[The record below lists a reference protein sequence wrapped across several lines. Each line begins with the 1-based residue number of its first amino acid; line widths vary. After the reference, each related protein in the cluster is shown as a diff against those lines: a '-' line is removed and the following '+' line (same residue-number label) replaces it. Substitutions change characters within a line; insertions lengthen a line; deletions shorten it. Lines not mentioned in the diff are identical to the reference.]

1 MRKYPSPKPNLHGN
15 FELILNS
22 LSLSF
27 SFSPRWCVPGVLRGQ
42 KRAADPLELE
52 LWMTVGQYGD
62 GPVEEQLVLLI
73 AQLSL

>member
-1 MRKYPSPKPNLHGN
+1 MRKDPSPKPNLCGN

-22 LSLSF
+22 FSLS
-27 SFSPRWCVPGVLRGQ
+27 PRCVPGALRGQ

-52 LWMTVGQYGD
+52 LWMTVDQYGD

-73 AQLSL
+73 AELSL